1 MPLRSREVLKA
12 RRIVFDYKKV
22 RISISRL
29 GILRKIAREGSRF
42 DFTVL
47 LNGT

>member
-1 MPLRSREVLKA
+1 MSREVLKA
-12 RRIVFDYKKV
+12 GGNVFDYKKV

-29 GILRKIAREGSRF
+29 GILRKIAREGSRS

-47 LNGT
+47 LYGA